1 MHKNKEER
9 KQGTEK
15 QEHRTQG
22 RKQGTKSSWLVGF
35 VAVGMRWHV
44 HFSDHASTFITLTP
58 YEHLL
63 RVSYLAGV
71 PLLW

>member
-35 VAVGMRWHV
+35 VAVGMHIRTVINIAFWLV
-44 HFSDHASTFITLTP
+44 AAVLC
-58 YEHLL
+58 
-63 RVSYLAGV
+63 
-71 PLLW
+71 